1 MTKLI
6 HDHQCA
12 GPSSSTILLTEL
24 VGLSYAGRPSPTGP
38 SEEVQYLK
46 PNTIEAGVGFIEET
60 LYEFKSFARLLEF
73 RAL

>member
-1 MTKLI
+1 MITNDMCWTI
-6 HDHQCA
+6 IFDHSPDGTCR
-12 GPSSSTILLTEL
+12 PKSC
-24 VGLSYAGRPSPTGP
+24 RPSPTGP

-60 LYEFKSFARLLEF
+60 LYEFESFARLLEF